1 MTAAS
6 RPDKP
11 APRQPIRVVIVDD
24 EALVR
29 GGFRAILDR
38 QADISV
44 VGEAADGDT
53 AVELCRHTVPDVVL
67 MDLRMPGTD
76 GIEATRRIVSTSGPR
91 VLVLTTFDID
101 EHVYAALVNGAS
113 GFLTKDTPPERLADA
128 VRSVA
133 RGDTLLSPS
142 VTARLVQAFTRL
154 PPPSQ
159 GVPPALAALTQ
170 RELDVIREIAQGLTN
185 AQIAQRLFLS
195 EATVKTHVTRIL
207 TKLALP
213 DRVHAVVLAYECG
226 LVRPGEN

>member
-1 MTAAS
+1 MTVLNG
-6 RPDKP
+6 PDDP
-11 APRQPIRVVIVDD
+11 AHGQLIRVVVCDD

-38 QADISV
+38 QTDISV
-44 VGEAADGDT
+44 VGEAADGEA

-67 MDLRMPGTD
+67 MDLRMPGMD
-76 GIEATRRIVSTSGPR
+76 GIEATRRIAGSGGPR

-128 VRSVA
+128 IRSVA

-142 VTARLVQAFTRL
+142 VTARLVQTFTRL
-154 PPPSQ
+154 PAPSQ
-159 GVPPALAALTQ
+159 GVPAVLASLTQ
-170 RELDVIREIAQGLTN
+170 RELDVMREIARGLTN
-185 AQIAQRLFLS
+185 AEIARCLFLS

-207 TKLALP
+207 GKLAVP
-213 DRVHAVVLAYECG
+213 DRVHVVVLAYECG